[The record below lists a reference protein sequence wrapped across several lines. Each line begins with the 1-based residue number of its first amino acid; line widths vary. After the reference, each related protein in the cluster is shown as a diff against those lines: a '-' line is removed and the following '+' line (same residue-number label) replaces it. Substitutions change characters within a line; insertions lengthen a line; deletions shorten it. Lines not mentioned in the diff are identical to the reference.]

1 MAVAR
6 VFEAKGWTPESYD
19 KLMAELLDRL
29 GRGDRAA
36 PGVLFH
42 WVTAT
47 PDGMRA
53 TDVYESADAADALV
67 QDQVGPIA
75 TELGLP
81 LPEIT
86 QYEVHRFLAPSP

>member
-1 MAVAR
+1 MAIAR
-6 VFEAKGWTPESYD
+6 VFEGKGWTPEQYD
-19 KLMAELLDRL
+19 KLIAALLDRL

-42 WVTAT
+42 WVAAT

-53 TDVYESADAADALV
+53 TDVYESREAADALV
-67 QDQVGPIA
+67 QDQIGPVA

-86 QYEVHRFLAPSP
+86 EYEVHRYLAP

>member
-1 MAVAR
+1 MAIAR
-6 VFEAKGWTPESYD
+6 VFEATGWTPEQYD
-19 KLMAELLDRL
+19 KLIAALLDRL

-47 PDGMRA
+47 PEGMRA
-53 TDVYESADAADALV
+53 IDVYESRAAADALV
-67 QDQVGPIA
+67 QEEIGPIA
-75 TELGLP
+75 GELGLP

-86 QYEVHRFLAPSP
+86 EYEVHRYLEP